1 MPVHGWP
8 GTAAESGLTHLST
21 GTRLR
26 VCGLSIW
33 ADKDQWQDEHEN
45 LQPLLWTRIS
55 PFVTSVNRGFHNT
68 SSHDSILQ
76 SFQCLRSAKYHNP
89 LLPKNPPQKQS
100 KQPKPY
106 CKYQVSAIF
115 LGSVQME
122 VNKLPAAQEK
132 KGNSPDRRTMTALL
146 NESLQLVRETSFSS
160 RIHTLL
166 THTDKEISSRCP
178 NYFCNR
184 REYLHRCW
192 KNPKYRKRAE
202 DKTTHSDSDL
212 SQF

>member
-1 MPVHGWP
+1 MDDLAQQQSQDSHTYLLALDSGYVDCRSGPTKINGKMNMRIFSLCCEP
-8 GTAAESGLTHLST
+8 ESL
-21 GTRLR
+21 
-26 VCGLSIW
+26 
-33 ADKDQWQDEHEN
+33 
-45 LQPLLWTRIS
+45 PLLPLWIEVSTT
-55 PFVTSVNRGFHNT
+55 PTANN
-68 SSHDSILQ
+68 DSILQ
-76 SFQCLRSAKYHNP
+76 SFQCLRSAKSHNP

-100 KQPKPY
+100 NQPKPY

-132 KGNSPDRRTMTALL
+132 KGNSPDRTIMTALL

-184 REYLHRCW
+184 REYLHHCW

-202 DKTTHSDSDL
+202 DKTTYSDSDL